1 MNNIT
6 NHKVS
11 TFIDTLYKP
20 LNEEL
25 GQLRDESEYRNIPI
39 ITKDS
44 EMLLESIIR
53 IKKPKNILEI
63 GTAVGYSSI
72 FFALCHDLA
81 NITSI
86 EISENSFEEATANIG
101 KFQLQ
106 DRITLI
112 KGDATLVLQD
122 IIEEFDMIFIDAAK
136 GQYREFFHQCLKNTH
151 QGSIIISDNI
161 LYKGITASED
171 FLTGRRNKTIMRRM
185 RDYLDYITN
194 LDIVHTSVLPVGD
207 GIAISVIK

>member
-11 TFIDTLYKP
+11 SFIDTLYKP
-20 LNEEL
+20 LNDEL
-25 GQLRDESEYRNIPI
+25 GRLRDESEYRNIPI

-53 IKKPKNILEI
+53 IKKPQNILEI

-72 FFALCHDLA
+72 FFTFCSDLVK
-81 NITSI
+81 ISSI
-86 EISENSFEEATANIG
+86 EISENSIEEAKANIE
-101 KFQLQ
+101 KFKLE

-122 IIEEFDMIFIDAAK
+122 IIEEFDIIFIDAAK
-136 GQYREFFHQCLKNTH
+136 GQYRQFFDQCLKNTH

-194 LDIVHTSVLPVGD
+194 LEGLHTSVLPVGD
-207 GIAISVIK
+207 GVAISVLK